1 MGELRKA
8 EADAKERHKGQY
20 KKIEEQQEV
29 ADTVE
34 EELEK
39 LKAEHVV
46 QTDKARAFQEAYE
59 GLTIA
64 LGRHTCVDCKDKWKF
79 SSDINKAEKHVRSY
93 LF

>member
-8 EADAKERHKGQY
+8 EVDAKERHKGQY

-59 GLTIA
+59 GLTTA
-64 LGRHTCVDCKDKWKF
+64 LGRHTCVDCKENWKF
-79 SSDINKAEKHVRSY
+79 SSEINESKKHVRI
-93 LF
+93 F